1 MTVQELT
8 ERLGLS
14 VCSGSEGL
22 GREIKGGY
30 TSDLL
35 SDVMGHAKE
44 GDVWVT
50 LQTHKNIMAIASLK
64 DLAAIVLV
72 KGRIPEEDTAAES
85 EEEGIPILSAKEVS
99 YEGESLSI
107 DWEWSE
113 PVPVFGAGSAND
125 NYAREHGMCEVEAI
139 RVDGLDESSPYY
151 SEYGDAIVLLGRAER
166 RTSNSLISVSTDEG
180 ETWTTIR

>member
-72 KGRIPEEDTAAES
+72 KGRIPEED
-85 EEEGIPILSAKEVS
+85 GIPILSAKEETFEITGRL
-99 YEGESLSI
+99 YEALK
-107 DWEWSE
+107 
-113 PVPVFGAGSAND
+113 
-125 NYAREHGMCEVEAI
+125 
-139 RVDGLDESSPYY
+139 
-151 SEYGDAIVLLGRAER
+151 AEQ
-166 RTSNSLISVSTDEG
+166 TV
-180 ETWTTIR
+180 